1 MKPKLILCVALVVS
15 GNLIF
20 CRAVETNLAS
30 TKPEVTMSFGVN
42 GQTNWVSTLTVERTN
57 SMKAIAEAVSAV
69 NERLTLSSTNI
80 MLTDVTSAPPSMA
93 TYFQTNVLTNV
104 LTALTNSA
112 LPEMGEAGKFLVE
125 LKKSGHLPGVP
136 QDSHGDMSVNAPLS
150 AFQEAKYPFTVTFD
164 LVVAGDSLT
173 NHYTV
178 VRPAKDAA
186 WQLEKAWRTD
196 AQGHA
201 IKDWPAK

>member
-1 MKPKLILCVALVVS
+1 MKSKIVFCFALVVS

-20 CRAVETNLAS
+20 CRAAETNSAS

-69 NERLTLSSTNI
+69 NERLSSSSTNI
-80 MLTDVTSAPPSMA
+80 MLTNVTSGPPSMA
-93 TYFQTNVLTNV
+93 AYFQTNVLTNV

-112 LPEMGEAGKFLVE
+112 LPEMGEAGKFLVQ
-125 LKKSGHLPGVP
+125 LKKSGHLPGVS
-136 QDSHGDMSVNAPLS
+136 QDSHGEMSVNAPLS

-164 LVVAGDSLT
+164 LIGDGDSLT

-196 AQGHA
+196 TNGHT
-201 IKDWPAK
+201 IKDWPIK

>member
-1 MKPKLILCVALVVS
+1 MKPKLILCLVLVLS
-15 GNLIF
+15 GNYIF
-20 CRAVETNLAS
+20 CHAVETNSAS
-30 TKPEVTMSFGVN
+30 TKPEVAMSFGVN
-42 GQTNWVSTLTVERTN
+42 GQTNGISTLTIERTN
-57 SMKAIAEAVSAV
+57 SMKAIADAVSIV
-69 NERLTLSSTNI
+69 NERLISSSTNI
-80 MLTDVTSAPPSMA
+80 VLTNTAA
-93 TYFQTNVLTNV
+93 AYFQTNVLTNA

-164 LVVAGDSLT
+164 LIMNGDSLT

-178 VRPAKDAA
+178 VRPTKAA
-186 WQLEKAWRTD
+186 VWQLEKAWRTETD
-196 AQGHA
+196 GHT
-201 IKDWPAK
+201 IKDWPVK